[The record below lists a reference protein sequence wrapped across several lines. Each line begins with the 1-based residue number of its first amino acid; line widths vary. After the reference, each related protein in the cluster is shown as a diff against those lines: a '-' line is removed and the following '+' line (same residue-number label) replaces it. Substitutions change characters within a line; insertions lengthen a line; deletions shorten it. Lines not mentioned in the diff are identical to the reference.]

1 MTTEPDQVH
10 LMGTSLLRFGA
21 LMTACDLGKTL
32 LATLANLPYS
42 YANFRYGLASVQL
55 NHY

>member
-10 LMGTSLLRFGA
+10 MMGTSLLRFGA
-21 LMTACDLGKTL
+21 LMKACDLGKTL